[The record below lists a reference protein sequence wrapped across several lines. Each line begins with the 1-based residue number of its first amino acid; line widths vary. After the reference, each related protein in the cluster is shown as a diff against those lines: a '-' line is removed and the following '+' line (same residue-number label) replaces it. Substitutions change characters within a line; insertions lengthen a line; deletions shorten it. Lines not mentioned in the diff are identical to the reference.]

1 MRRMHFRWQRTSLH
15 HNGELLPYVPFPAAP
30 AKNERE
36 STHKS
41 TLPLYQIADFERFWN
56 RRSLLPLTEPQK
68 RLIAALESARK
79 QLPPGS
85 RVGCQISRKPRASKV
100 RVFVHNPYGVFSNLL
115 LKYLEYH
122 QLCVQK
128 LGDALICNRTAL
140 ASKCMRFQFR
150 DNANPLRARFATGRA
165 WHSTRGHSQSFT
177 RVLFLDAETYA
188 PSSTKRNYLLDL
200 MRGALPYLPEC
211 VDSLVIISGD
221 ANNTRRVTPFM
232 RECVIRGRAQVAAL
246 TRNPRQLP
254 SKKTSSPWLV
264 LDPSGELDP
273 EFDADPCLPRLL
285 EFQPAA
291 DSQPASPP
299 EPAEG
304 AAEVVAE
311 TSPPPDPP
319 TKIPA

>member
-1 MRRMHFRWQRTSLH
+1 MRKMKFRWQRTSLH
-15 HNGELLPYVPFPAAP
+15 FEGELLPYVPFPSEP
-30 AKNERE
+30 AKSERPAA
-36 STHKS
+36 HKS
-41 TLPLYQIADFERFWN
+41 TVSLYQIADFERFWN
-56 RRSLLPLTEPQK
+56 RRSLLPLTEPQR
-68 RLIAALESARK
+68 RLIAALEAARK
-79 QLPPGS
+79 QTPPIARS
-85 RVGCQISRKPRASKV
+85 AAALRRPRASKV
-100 RVFVHNPYGVFSNLL
+100 RVFVHNPYGIFNNLL

-128 LGDALICNRTAL
+128 LGDSLICNRTAL

-200 MRGALPYLPEC
+200 MRGALPYIPEC

-273 EFDADPCLPRLL
+273 EFDADPCRPRLI
-285 EFQPAA
+285 EFQPTAA
-291 DSQPASPP
+291 DSHPASPP
-299 EPAEG
+299 EPPEG
-304 AAEVVAE
+304 AAEVVAQ
-311 TSPPPDPP
+311 TSPPPDLPL
-319 TKIPA
+319 KILA